1 MELQIFLIFI
11 PKLGEDE
18 PILTSILFNWVE
30 TTNQCIVWV
39 GDIMT
44 SVYQHEMHQLWLSH
58 PSFTSQTSQWFV
70 FFSMGVWDR
79 PFATDTIF
87 CGKKNGIVSTIY
99 RSSDLMM
106 VLNSCA
112 SWEYVVYPCLSHYL
126 ISTDNLIIIV
136 SHIVLFTSWYHYFVC
151 VCVLYVP
158 TGTIIWNSANGP
170 NPHREKIKRT

>member
-1 MELQIFLIFI
+1 
-11 PKLGEDE
+11 
-18 PILTSILFNWVE
+18 
-30 TTNQCIVWV
+30 
-39 GDIMT
+39 MT

-126 ISTDNLIIIV
+126 ISTDNLIIIKATIMYSLIYNCI
-136 SHIVLFTSWYHYFVC
+136 SHSVIYQLIPLFCVC
-151 VCVLYVP
+151 VCF
-158 TGTIIWNSANGP
+158 IRP
-170 NPHREKIKRT
+170 NWHYHLEQRQWPKSTSWENQKNLDVGDSNATFTKYMGVS